1 MIFKGYS
8 QTVIDHFMEPYN
20 NYEMTDA
27 NGVGQA
33 GDPSC
38 GDAVGIYIKVADE
51 TIEKA
56 SFVVM
61 GCVGAIASSSMTT
74 MLIEGKTIAEAY
86 ALTPEEIAEALGGL
100 PEHKIHCSV
109 MGAEAV
115 RHAIDDYKKKRG
127 QAALKQ

>member
-1 MIFKGYS
+1 MESFFKGYS
-8 QTVIDHFMEPYN
+8 KKVIDHFMEPRN

-38 GDAVGIYIKVADE
+38 GDAVGIYIKVE
-51 TIEKA
+51 EGLIRKA

-74 MLIEGKTIAEAY
+74 VLIEGKGVEEAY
-86 ALTPEEIAEALGGL
+86 RLTPEEIAEWAYFLTVTNTFCTGQSILVDGG
-100 PEHKIHCSV
+100 
-109 MGAEAV
+109 EAINYNFV
-115 RHAIDDYKKKRG
+115 WKN
-127 QAALKQ
+127 

>member
-1 MIFKGYS
+1 MFFKGYS
-8 QTVIDHFMEPYN
+8 QTVIDHFMEPRN

-27 NGVGQA
+27 SGVGQA

-38 GDAVGIYIKVADE
+38 GDAVGIYIKVNEDK
-51 TIEKA
+51 IEKA

-74 MLIEGKTIAEAY
+74 VLIEGKPVDEAY
-86 ALTPEEIAEALGGL
+86 RITPEEIAEALGGL

-109 MGAEAV
+109 LGAEAV
-115 RHAIDDYKKKRG
+115 KHAIEDYRKKC
-127 QAALKQ
+127 

>member
-1 MIFKGYS
+1 MFFKGYS
-8 QTVIDHFMEPYN
+8 QTVIDHFMEPRN

-27 NGVGQA
+27 NGVGKA

-38 GDAVGIYIKVADE
+38 GDAVGIYVKVE
-51 TIEKA
+51 NGKIEKS

-74 MLIEGKTIAEAY
+74 VLIEGRSVEDAY
-86 ALTPEEIAEALGGL
+86 AITPEEIAEALGGL

-109 MGAEAV
+109 LGAEAV
-115 RHAIDDYKKKRG
+115 KNAIDNYRER
-127 QAALKQ
+127 AAK